1 MNSAPADEISAD
13 NSHLLT
19 DLRRPAARG
28 FLIWAAVAI
37 PWGALVTYLA
47 MTGAFVPKLGAMPG
61 LIVGSIILPVIFV
74 FGLVKT
80 LPSARRW
87 VAILDAGNLT
97 VFQGWRVV
105 GGVFVALWWFGQ
117 LPITFALLAGLGDI
131 AVGIAAPFVAGR
143 LHRAESGANRAARW
157 LIVMGLL
164 DFVVAV
170 SVGGLSA
177 PGLPLASETGPTV
190 LATMQFPLVL
200 IPAFIVPNFAILHL
214 LTWLR
219 LQGQ

>member
-1 MNSAPADEISAD
+1 MTSAPTTDISAD
-13 NSHLLT
+13 NSHVLT
-19 DLRRPAARG
+19 GSRRPAARG
-28 FLIWAAVAI
+28 YLIWAGLAV
-37 PWGALVTYLA
+37 PWGVLITYLA
-47 MTGAFVPKLGAMPG
+47 LSGAFVPKPGAMPG
-61 LIVGSIILPVIFV
+61 LIAVSIILPVIFV
-74 FGLVKT
+74 FGLVKI

-87 VAILDAGNLT
+87 VSILDASELT
-97 VFQGWRVV
+97 AFQGWRVM
-105 GGVFVALWWFGQ
+105 GGVFVALWWFDQ
-117 LPITFALLAGLGDI
+117 LPITFSLFAGLGDV
-131 AVGIAAPFVAGR
+131 AVGLAAPFVAGK
-143 LHRAESGANRAARW
+143 LYRAERGASKAARW

-177 PGLPLASETGPTV
+177 PGLPLATKTGPTV

-219 LQGQ
+219 LQKQ